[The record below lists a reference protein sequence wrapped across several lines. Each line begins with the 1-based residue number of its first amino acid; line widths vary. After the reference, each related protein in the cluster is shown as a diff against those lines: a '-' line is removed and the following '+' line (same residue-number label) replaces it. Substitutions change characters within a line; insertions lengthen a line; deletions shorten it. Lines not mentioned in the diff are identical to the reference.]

1 MANQRYSPL
10 GDAAVRIAF
19 GDTIS
24 TEVNRKIRSFCE
36 WLKNAPPKGVVEWS
50 PSYAAVTVYYQ
61 PTETTY
67 HCLVTDLQEIFN
79 KLDEAAIPKARRI
92 IVPVCYGGEFGPDI
106 TRVSKHNH
114 LTVEEVIE
122 IHCSGEYLIYML
134 GFTPGFPYMGGMSKA
149 ISTPRLSVPRA
160 RVPAGSVG
168 IAGEQ
173 TGIYSLT
180 TPGGWQI
187 IGRTPLV
194 LYDGH
199 REQPSLFEAGDYVQ
213 FRPIEKLEY
222 EEIANLIEKQ
232 DYEMQCEFIN
242 K

>member
-1 MANQRYSPL
+1 MAEQRCSPL
-10 GDAAVRIAF
+10 GDSAVRIEF

-24 TEVNRKIRSFCE
+24 IEVNRKIRSFCE
-36 WLKNAPPKGVVEWS
+36 WLKSNPPKGVVEWT
-50 PSYAAVTVYYQ
+50 PSYTAVTVYYQ
-61 PTETTY
+61 PTKTTY
-67 HCLVTDLQEIFN
+67 NSLVSELSDLLV
-79 KLDEAAIPKARRI
+79 KLDKAVLPKARRV
-92 IVPVCYGGEFGPDI
+92 IVPVCYGSDFGPDI
-106 TRVSKHNH
+106 EHVAAHNN
-114 LTVEEVIE
+114 LSVEEVIE

-160 RVPAGSVG
+160 SVPRGSVG

-194 LYDGH
+194 LYNSN
-199 REQPSLFEAGDYVQ
+199 RQQPSLFEAGDYVQ
-213 FRPIEKLEY
+213 FRPIKRQEY
-222 EEIANLIEKQ
+222 EEVVNLVEKHVYEIE
-232 DYEMQCEFIN
+232 YEYI
-242 K
+242 